1 MSRSKRK
8 SDIAAFLTAGL
19 FLAGCVEPSG
29 TKGEREKADAARDP
43 YAQGRPARNLPPLPE
58 PLTVD
63 ALLARAFR
71 ANAALEAAYHR
82 WRAALER
89 VPQAASWMN
98 PEVSLEYLTS
108 SGRMRTWDR
117 TTLGVRQTVPTGG
130 KRGLAADAA
139 LAEAVAARSAFEAEK
154 FDLQRRVLSAAAD
167 YRLLDA
173 SLRAAEENLRFLDD
187 LVRLAETRQKVGKGR
202 QQDYLKAVVERD
214 TADNDLRMLGAQR
227 PAQVAVLNAL
237 LGREA
242 TLALSVP
249 RDDPPAA
256 IPLADDAVLRLA
268 AERNPELAGMAAE
281 VRGRKDALAYA
292 RRLWIPDVTL
302 GVEVMGDIEASVMGM
317 LALPVQWKALRAAAR
332 EAQAALAEAEA
343 RRLSLSDDLGARTV
357 SALAEAR
364 DAERQIA
371 LFERTIVPRA
381 EQALAVSIAGYRTGG
396 VEAGDFLDVV
406 DSQRTLLTLR
416 LAGARARAAH
426 AKAVADLEAILATDR
441 ARWQAALKEEGEDV
455 HETR

>member
-1 MSRSKRK
+1 MPRTVKK
-8 SDIAAFLTAGL
+8 SAATVSALL
-19 FLAGCVEPSG
+19 LVLYGCVEPSG
-29 TKGEREKADAARDP
+29 TRAEREAAERAGEAYARQRAERD
-43 YAQGRPARNLPPLPE
+43 LPPLPE
-58 PLTVD
+58 PPTVD
-63 ALLARAFR
+63 ALLARAFQ
-71 ANAALEAAYHR
+71 ANAALEAAFHR

-89 VPQAASWMN
+89 IPQAASWMN
-98 PEVSLEYLTS
+98 PEISLEYLTS

-117 TTLGVRQTVPTGG
+117 TTLGVRQTIPTGG

-139 LAEAVAARSAFEAEK
+139 LAEAIAARRAFEAEK

-167 YRLLDA
+167 YRFLGA

-214 TADNDLRMLGAQR
+214 TADNELRMLQARR
-227 PAQVAVLNAL
+227 PSLTAALNAL
-237 LGREA
+237 LGRDA
-242 TLALSVP
+242 ALALPVP
-249 RDDPPAA
+249 EDDPPAE
-256 IPLADDAVLRLA
+256 IPIADDAVLRLA
-268 AERNPELAGMAAE
+268 AARNPELAGMAAE
-281 VRGRKDALAYA
+281 VRGRKDALSYA

-302 GVEVMGDIEASVMGM
+302 GVEVMGDIEAEIMGM

-332 EAQAALAEAEA
+332 EAEASLAEAEA
-343 RRLSLSDDLGARTV
+343 MRLSLGDDLGARTV

-371 LFERTIVPRA
+371 LFEQSIVPRA
-381 EQALAVSIAGYRTGG
+381 EQALAASIAAYRTGG
-396 VEAGDFLDVV
+396 IEAGDFLDVV

-416 LAGARARAAH
+416 LAAAGARAAH
-426 AKAVADLEAILATDR
+426 AKAIADLEAVLATDR
-441 ARWQAALKEEGEDV
+441 ARWSAALEEEEDV